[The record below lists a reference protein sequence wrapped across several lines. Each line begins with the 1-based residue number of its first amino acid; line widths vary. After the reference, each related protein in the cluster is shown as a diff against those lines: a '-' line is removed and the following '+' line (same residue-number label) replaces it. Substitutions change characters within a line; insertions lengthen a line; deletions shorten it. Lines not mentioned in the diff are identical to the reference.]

1 MIKYSIKLYNYKKN
15 LQQNNSKCLNRK
27 IIASNLSIRY
37 KEKIKPLFIKDPR
50 PVHFRYLTTTTPR
63 KTDHSLIKRKE
74 KEARKKFQ
82 DLMPLSAHPMNHS
95 SRFIEIDA
103 IIDSKFVPRKILLQK
118 IFRCIPR
125 FLFDY
130 EKKRKEKKNR
140 DKRIKI

>member
-63 KTDHSLIKRKE
+63 KTDSLIKRRE

-95 SRFIEIDA
+95 SRFIEITRSSIQNLSHA
-103 IIDSKFVPRKILLQK
+103 KFYYRKYFVASLDSCLIMKKK
-118 IFRCIPR
+118 
-125 FLFDY
+125 
-130 EKKRKEKKNR
+130 EKKRKIE
-140 DKRIKI
+140 IKE